1 MLGFATFAAAG
12 GLAHAWQRIPWARYN
27 PVALE
32 WSYWLLFAGVILMV
46 SDLTLAG
53 LVEARLWQ
61 SAAPWLDS
69 VRAVRPYWLV
79 RSLSAVPIAA
89 GFVALL
95 VGFTTGKRGAGLEAI
110 EQTIGLEPVVE
121 IAPRLA
127 AAAAAEAS

>member
-12 GLAHAWQRIPWARYN
+12 GLTHVWQRIPWARYN
-27 PVALE
+27 APALE

-46 SDLTLAG
+46 TDLTIAG

-69 VRAVRPYWLV
+69 VRAARPYWII
-79 RSLSAVPIAA
+79 RTGSAIPIVA
-89 GFVALL
+89 GFIMLL
-95 VGFTTGKRGAGLEAI
+95 TGLTTGRRGAGLESI
-110 EQTIGLEPVVE
+110 EQTVGLEPIHE

-127 AAAAAEAS
+127 AAASGGQ